1 MRRWRMALAALLFG
15 FAMPAAAETL
25 TIAANDPPERAN
37 VNDLVRIAVDRFE
50 GEDGAEFA
58 QGIEAALGTVRFG
71 NRPYFRMIGLET
83 GAAYDAIV
91 TGSAK
96 TALSESN
103 VTEKRKRCVEKDP
116 ANRDKCLKEDEVDIR
131 CRRRI
136 VTVSSTVRLA
146 AVADGSVRYSRP
158 LVTRDEQNIC
168 PDRQASRTI
177 EDFVAEALRGQVDT
191 IRRDVAPRAYTI
203 DVRVDENRKGLD
215 KPVAEAFKAAVRQ
228 TKTDPAGACDAW
240 AAMTRDAEPTAAL
253 AFNLGLCAEQ
263 RGDFVAAGDWYGQAQ
278 RLGSKS
284 RDIPAAF
291 ERMAR
296 TQRALA
302 DWEARQRLMDG
313 N

>member
-15 FAMPAAAETL
+15 FAMPAAGETL

-50 GEDGAEFA
+50 GEDGAELA

-96 TALSESN
+96 TAFSESN

-116 ANRDKCLKEDEVDIR
+116 ANKDKCLKEDEVDIR

-203 DVRVDENRKGLD
+203 DVRVDENRKELD

-240 AAMTRDAEPTAAL
+240 AAMTRDIEPTAAL

-284 RDIPAAF
+284 RDIPAGF